1 MLRIAICDDQPT
13 DLQKISALL
22 REYIQNHQLIAE
34 VREFSHPDEL
44 LKSSETERFHIYLL
58 DIVMPMVSGIELG
71 KELRRLDCEAQ
82 IIYATTE
89 PQFALQAYA
98 ASPVNYLIKP
108 INKQQLFDTLTFAVS
123 KTDLSEERTVT
134 IKTSEGLRIL
144 KLSEILCCEYR
155 SHAVFFTLT
164 NGEEVISRTIR
175 ESFAEYS
182 IPIQKD
188 ARFLQ
193 CHTSYLINMQ
203 RVERF
208 AKDGFTLRG
217 GKVVPIAAKQY
228 SAVRDRY
235 MNFLMAGEGRR

>member
-22 REYIQNHQLIAE
+22 REYIENHQLIAE
-34 VREFSHPDEL
+34 VREFCHPDEL
-44 LKSSETERFHIYLL
+44 LSTIETESFHLYIL

-71 KELRRLDCEAQ
+71 KEIRRHDREAQ

-98 ASPVNYLIKP
+98 ASPINYLIKP
-108 INKQQLFDTLTFAVS
+108 IDKHQLFDTLTFAVS
-123 KTDLSEERTVT
+123 KTDLSEEQTVV
-134 IKTSEGLRIL
+134 IKTSDGLRIV
-144 KLSEILCCEYR
+144 KLSEILCCEYLR
-155 SHAVFFTLT
+155 HAVLFTLI

-182 IPIQKD
+182 MPILKD
-188 ARFLQ
+188 ARFIQ
-193 CHTSYLINMQ
+193 CHTSYLVNMR

-208 AKDGFTLRG
+208 AKDSFTLRG
-217 GKVVPIAAKQY
+217 GKVVPISAKQY
-228 SAVRDRY
+228 SAVRDSY
-235 MNFLMAGEGRR
+235 MNFLMAKEASR